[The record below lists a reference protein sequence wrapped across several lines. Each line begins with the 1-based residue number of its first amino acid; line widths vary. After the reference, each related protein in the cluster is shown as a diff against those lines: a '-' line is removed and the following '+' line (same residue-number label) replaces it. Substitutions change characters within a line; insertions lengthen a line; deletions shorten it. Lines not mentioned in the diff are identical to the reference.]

1 MTGQGQGGNAPAA
14 AREEL
19 TLRRLFL
26 SLRVLAPLRPSEQQL
41 LLLWAAIVGFLG
53 AGAALLF
60 QLAADAVQ
68 RLFTGHGGDI
78 VASFASLPWWQRL
91 AVPIAGGALA
101 GGVLMLSQRF
111 IRRRETDYME
121 AVSLGNGDLPL
132 RPSLARAAAA
142 LFSISSGEA
151 IGREGPLVQLAAITG
166 SLSGRLQRMSA
177 ARRRILVACGAAAGM
192 AAAYHTPLGG
202 ALFVGEI
209 VLGSL
214 AMEALGPLLIASVVS
229 ALTVRSVQGVGPLY
243 RYGDFGTAG
252 IWEFALFALLG
263 AACGVGAA
271 GWIRLLRKG
280 KQWFGAVPG
289 PTWLR
294 LSLGGAVVGA
304 LAVWQ
309 PEMTGNGTSLIRG
322 LLASD
327 YAWRMAL
334 LLLLLR
340 VVATVATFGS
350 GAVGGVFTPSLLIG
364 ATTGFLF
371 AAGATALWPAAGI
384 DAGGFAL
391 IGMGSFMAGAAQ
403 APITAMIMLFE
414 FTLQYDVVLPLMV
427 GVVIAYFTARA
438 LGTEGLYAESLRA
451 GPRSLFDR
459 RFESVTVGDLLR
471 PRALPLRIDSRFR
484 EIARNF
490 LRYSDREQWIAGPDG
505 RLFGVVCLKDV
516 QPFLRNPHLAETVL
530 ALDILHT
537 EVPSLRTEESLTA
550 ALERFT
556 QYSHD
561 TLPVVDDENRLLG
574 SLVREDLLLAI
585 SELAARERTRGP

>member
-1 MTGQGQGGNAPAA
+1 MTPEAEPRHSPAA

-41 LLLWAAIVGFLG
+41 LLLFAVIVGFLG

-60 QLAADAVQ
+60 QLATRGVQ
-68 RLFTGHGGDI
+68 HLFTGQAGDI
-78 VASFASLPWWQRL
+78 VASFAHLPWWQRL
-91 AVPIAGGALA
+91 AVPIVGGGLA
-101 GGVLMLSQRF
+101 GAVLMLAQRF

-121 AVSLGNGDLPL
+121 AVSLGDGNLPL

-142 LFSISSGEA
+142 LFSIASGEA

-166 SLSGRLQRMSA
+166 SIAGRFQRMSA

-229 ALTVRSVQGVGPLY
+229 ALTVGGVQGVGPLY
-243 RYGDFGTAG
+243 RYGDIGTAG
-252 IWEFALFALLG
+252 VWEFGLFALLG

-271 GWIRLLRKG
+271 AWIRLLQKG

-294 LSLGGAVVGA
+294 LALGGAVVGA
-304 LAVWQ
+304 LAVWH
-309 PEMTGNGTSLIRG
+309 PEMTGNGTTMIRSM
-322 LLASD
+322 LAND
-327 YAWRMAL
+327 YAWRMVL
-334 LLLLLR
+334 MLLLLR
-340 VVATVATFGS
+340 VIATAATFGS

-364 ATTGFLF
+364 ASTGFLF
-371 AAGATALWPAAGI
+371 AAGANALWPAAGI
-384 DAGGFAL
+384 DAGGLAL

-403 APITAMIMLFE
+403 APITATIMLFE

-427 GVVIAYFTARA
+427 GVVIAYYTARA
-438 LGTEGLYAESLRA
+438 LGSEGLYAESLRA

-459 RFESVTVGDLLR
+459 RLESVTVGDLLR
-471 PRALPLRIDSRFR
+471 PRSQPLRIDSRFR

-490 LRYSDREQWIAGPDG
+490 LRYSDREQWIAGPDR
-505 RLFGVVCLKDV
+505 RLAGVVCLKDV
-516 QPFLRNPHLAETVL
+516 EPFLRDPHLAETVL

-550 ALERFT
+550 AFERFT
-556 QYSHD
+556 EYSHD

-574 SLVREDLLLAI
+574 SLVREDLLLTI